1 MEQYRLE
8 QKVRDKRRK
17 ETREQ
22 IRWGKM
28 RQDELRW
35 DVRMGES
42 SASEA
47 HRPGQ
52 RAMLQSLLWVSGP
65 SHALPPCWG
74 GVHIRVRV
82 RWPLPQV
89 KEQRLHGDHSSHT
102 PCTANRGQELR
113 HIHTAHGTHTHTP
126 HTASFK
132 CSSETP
138 PAPTQL
144 ACLSTAVTQ
153 SQWIKTTASFPLF
166 LTIYLSQSH
175 TTLPPSRAPQLMT
188 FFCLSVMKDAPGGLP
203 QPRWICLGSLSVLI
217 KVPGVRSA
225 RALTGA

>member
-1 MEQYRLE
+1 M
-8 QKVRDKRRK
+8 
-17 ETREQ
+17 
-22 IRWGKM
+22 RWGESEWAEMM
-28 RQDELRW
+28 REEASW
-35 DVRMGES
+35 DMKIGEG
-42 SASEA
+42 SASKA
-47 HRPGQ
+47 DRPGQ

-82 RWPLPQV
+82 RWPRPQV

-113 HIHTAHGTHTHTP
+113 HIHSAHGTHTHIHTCP
-126 HTASFK
+126 HTTSFK

-138 PAPTQL
+138 PALTLWLLSEPVYQQLLHRHNESKQLHHFPFSLQFTFPT
-144 ACLSTAVTQ
+144 
-153 SQWIKTTASFPLF
+153 
-166 LTIYLSQSH
+166 
-175 TTLPPSRAPQLMT
+175 PPPFRAPRLMT
-188 FFCLSVMKDAPGGLP
+188 FFCLCVMKDAPGGLP
-203 QPRWICLGSLSVLI
+203 QPCCIRLASLNVLI